1 EGLRL
6 ERGQQTGRLLGLAE
20 RRLEH
25 LASAVADDADTDALP
40 GLAQADRGAQGACVA
55 DGVVV
60 DADDDVVDAKTRG
73 RGGGAGAHA
82 VDERAERRAEPATRR
97 ELGRDARD
105 ADAERAAPYLARID
119 QLAHHVAGHI
129 DRDRESDA
137 DVAAVAPD

>member
-1 EGLRL
+1 TQSAASGLSRGVEPEDEAARRSDAGMSRLQLDADEEGLRL
-6 ERGQQTGRLLGLAE
+6 KRGQQTGRLHGLAE

-73 RGGGAGAHA
+73 RGGGAGALA
-82 VDERAERRAEPATRR
+82 VDERSERRAEPATRR
-97 ELGRDARD
+97 ELGRDSR
-105 ADAERAAPYLARID
+105 
-119 QLAHHVAGHI
+119 
-129 DRDRESDA
+129 
-137 DVAAVAPD
+137 